1 MKKYRINRRNR
12 AFRPILIIITVVV
25 LIIGAGF
32 YHYYHNQSPVPSSI
46 LHKINFVIFYPKTN
60 GQTFIEKNT
69 FKYSKSLGQ
78 VSFIVEY
85 DGQHITFAEE
95 GSPDSFAA
103 DPNFYSQFTSSLNGY
118 ATFDTVNGSA
128 SLTKPTEVK
137 HEVGVMNTKGTLL
150 FAQSTTGNLSENAWK
165 QLFNSLVYVQPN

>member
-1 MKKYRINRRNR
+1 MTILALVAIVGGVALYR
-12 AFRPILIIITVVV
+12 
-25 LIIGAGF
+25 
-32 YHYYHNQSPVPSSI
+32 YYYNSSPVPNNI
-46 LHKINFVIFYPKTN
+46 RHQINYVIFYPKLSK
-60 GQTFIEKNT
+60 QTVIEKST

-103 DPNFYSQFTSSLNGY
+103 DPNFYSQFTNSLNGY
-118 ATFDTVNGSA
+118 ATFDTVNGTA
-128 SLTKPTEVK
+128 SLTIPTEVK
-137 HEVGVMNTKGTLL
+137 HEVGVMNAKGTLM